1 MVVEGEANICQH
13 QRSNQMQ
20 EQILISKD
28 PKLTPNF
35 TSPHLHLGPLAR
47 LMHESIS
54 YCRFG
59 TEIMEKSNSSW
70 TPSSSHF
77 ELMDDQLC

>member
-1 MVVEGEANICQH
+1 
-13 QRSNQMQ
+13 MQ

-28 PKLTPNF
+28 PKLTPMQQILP
-35 TSPHLHLGPLAR
+35 SPRLHLGPLAR

>member
-1 MVVEGEANICQH
+1 
-13 QRSNQMQ
+13 MQ

-28 PKLTPNF
+28 PKLTPLLQILP
-35 TSPHLHLGPLAR
+35 SSLLHLGPLAR